1 MAEYCL
7 AEYCSCGAELPPDA
21 RFCHKCGKPQREDP
35 VAKAA
40 AWDATPAA
48 TTPVDAVVVP
58 LPLSFRNPIAFRVG
72 LLAAALLCLM
82 MMIPGVNYGSL
93 LWWLGA
99 GYFSVWIYGRR
110 TGQQLTISGG
120 ARMGWITGVLSC
132 ALVALLFA
140 FLMFSIQ
147 RVGLAA
153 LKEGLRELSVQQ
165 SRIDDTVK
173 ALQNPGE
180 ILRSLVAMF
189 IAIILCCTAGGAL
202 GARILRK
209 V

>member
-1 MAEYCL
+1 
-7 AEYCSCGAELPPDA
+7 
-21 RFCHKCGKPQREDP
+21 
-35 VAKAA
+35 
-40 AWDATPAA
+40 
-48 TTPVDAVVVP
+48 
-58 LPLSFRNPIAFRVG
+58 
-72 LLAAALLCLM
+72 
-82 MMIPGVNYGSL
+82 
-93 LWWLGA
+93 
-99 GYFSVWIYGRR
+99 
-110 TGQQLTISGG
+110 
-120 ARMGWITGVLSC
+120 MGWITGVLSC